1 MNNRCSSF
9 DATCASHRRYLHAA
23 GGDADACVAASCPAN
38 PIVALS
44 AGGSASC
51 LLRQDG
57 GVSCWGRNDDGQLG
71 DGTLTPRSTG
81 VRVSGLTDA
90 IALAAGE
97 RHACAV
103 RAAGSV
109 VCWGADDTGQ
119 LGDGGGVDQR
129 TPIAVPGVAGATAV
143 VAGSGF
149 SCALLADRSA
159 VCWGDDSDGE
169 IGDGAPG
176 ATPRAPTPV
185 LGLAGVRSL
194 SAHWQH
200 ACAVLVDGSVACW
213 GSNASGQ
220 LGDGTQVNRAQPVA
234 VPGLQN
240 VVAVATGLS
249 HTCAMSAGA
258 IHCWGDNSQGQLGS
272 NATGTSSST
281 TQPTLVPIVID
292 PVAIAAGAQH
302 TCAVRLNGQVL
313 CWGQNSTGQ
322 LGEGTMSS
330 VPEPFP
336 VTGLA
341 NGVKVTAGATFSCA
355 VTNDGAIFCWG
366 DDHYGQLGT
375 GHDVVRPLPTTVA
388 LSADQVSAGG
398 AHSCA
403 VGRAVGPGGTDGFVC
418 WGSDQAGQLGDN
430 GDDDRS
436 LPAPIKLPLLPGGVS
451 AGALHSCAVDKS
463 AGLWCWGRGS
473 SGQLGPGHLVDT
485 PFPIEVA
492 LPSGADQA
500 IAVASGDAHT
510 CVLVNPADGLGGEI
524 FCFGDNSY
532 GQLGDGTLTSRPT
545 PALVLA
551 RPDRRAREGGHRRRR
566 THLRDRRDRPAL
578 VLGARRQRSAG
589 RRRGAN
595 QPTPTPV
602 ALPGGATVRSL
613 SAGGAHTC
621 AVDQAGGVWCWGA
634 DDRGQLGLGA
644 SGTNVDAPAAVA
656 LPAAATGVSAGGAHS
671 CASLGDASVW
681 CWGANDS
688 GQLGDG
694 TTVDRPTPARVAG
707 ASGAVSAGS
716 LHSCASSADHAVSCW
731 GADTSGQLGD
741 GVTPHDQRPRAGADR
756 LRLSARV
763 QTAPAG
769 VSLPGMRDP
778 AEQTLTAVQ
787 SPLSPGEQKDRAVL
801 LVVGSADA
809 PALPARTRLQIAGD
823 DLFVGRRAEGV
834 PAGANVAVLDD
845 GLVSSQHAR
854 ITRGRR
860 RLRPRGSR
868 AARTAPGSTTSAV
881 EGGKCASVTARC
893 SSSATTW
900 PSSGWCRRSSSRRSR
915 PSWWRRSARWRPP
928 RRRWRWPAIGCG
940 GWRPLTASC

>member
-1 MNNRCSSF
+1 MNRATAGLSTLTALTALTTLGAFSSCSGPGDFACHADEQCGLDSFCEMNNRCSSF

-23 GGDADACVAASCPAN
+23 GDSSDACVAASCTAN

-57 GVSCWGRNDDGQLG
+57 GVTCWGRNDDGQLG
-71 DGTLTPRSTG
+71 DGTITPRSTG

-119 LGDGGGVDQR
+119 LGDGGGGDQR

-194 SAHWQH
+194 AANWQH
-200 ACAVLVDGSVACW
+200 ACAVLVDGSVVCW

-220 LGDGTQVNRAQPVA
+220 LGDGTEVNRAQPVA

-258 IHCWGDNSQGQLGS
+258 IRCWGDDSQGQLGS
-272 NATGTSSST
+272 NASGTSGST

-322 LGEGTMSS
+322 LGEGSMSS
-330 VPEPFP
+330 LAEPVP

-355 VTNDGAIFCWG
+355 VTNDGAVFCWG

-375 GHDVVRPLPTTVA
+375 GHQVVRPLPTTIAVK
-388 LSADQVSAGG
+388 ADQVTAGG

-403 VGRAVGPGGTDGFVC
+403 VGRAVLPGGTDDFVC

-430 GDDDRS
+430 GDEDRS
-436 LPAPIKLPLLPGGVS
+436 LPTAIEPPLLPGSVS
-451 AGALHSCAVDKS
+451 AGARHSCAIALGES

-485 PFPIEVA
+485 PFPTEVA
-492 LPSGADQA
+492 LPSDANQA
-500 IAVASGDAHT
+500 LAVAAGDAHT
-510 CVLVNPADGLGGEI
+510 CALVSPTDGLGGEI

-545 PALVLA
+545 PALAPLGSTGVRVTA
-551 RPDRRAREGGHRRRR
+551 VAAGGGHTCAIDVTGQPWCWGRG
-566 THLRDRRDRPAL
+566 DSGQ
-578 VLGARRQRSAG
+578 LGDGA
-589 RRRGAN
+589 GAN

-602 ALPGGATVRSL
+602 SLPGGATVRSL
-613 SAGGAHTC
+613 SAGEAHTC
-621 AVDQAGGVWCWGA
+621 AVDQVGGVWCWGA
-634 DDRGQLGLGA
+634 DDRGQLGLGD
-644 SGTNVDAPAAVA
+644 SGANVDAPAAVA
-656 LPAAATGVSAGGAHS
+656 LPASATGVSAGGAHS
-671 CASLGDASVW
+671 CASLVDASVW

-707 ASGAVSAGS
+707 ASGAVSAGA
-716 LHSCASSADHAVSCW
+716 LHTCASSADHVVRCW

-741 GVTPHDQRPRAGADR
+741 AV
-756 LRLSARV
+756 
-763 QTAPAG
+763 
-769 VSLPGMRDP
+769 
-778 AEQTLTAVQ
+778 TLTI
-787 SPLSPGEQKDRAVL
+787 
-801 LVVGSADA
+801 SA
-809 PALPARTRLQIAGD
+809 PEL
-823 DLFVGRRAEGV
+823 
-834 PAGANVAVLDD
+834 
-845 GLVSSQHAR
+845 AR
-854 ITRGRR
+854 I
-860 RLRPRGSR
+860 
-868 AARTAPGSTTSAV
+868 A
-881 EGGKCASVTARC
+881 CD
-893 SSSATTW
+893 
-900 PSSGWCRRSSSRRSR
+900 
-915 PSWWRRSARWRPP
+915 
-928 RRRWRWPAIGCG
+928 
-940 GWRPLTASC
+940 

>member
-1 MNNRCSSF
+1 LKRAGVGLCTLARLTALTALGALSSCYGPGDFVCRSDGQCGLDAFCEMNNRCSSF

-23 GGDADACVAASCPAN
+23 GDSSDACVAASCTTN

-44 AGGSASC
+44 AGDSASC
-51 LLRQDG
+51 VLRQDG
-57 GVSCWGRNDDGQLG
+57 GVTCWGRNDDGQLG
-71 DGTLTPRSTG
+71 DGTITPRSAG

-90 IALAAGE
+90 IALAAGD

-119 LGDGGGVDQR
+119 LGDGGGGDQR

-149 SCALLADRSA
+149 SCALLADRSV

-169 IGDGAPG
+169 IGDGTPG
-176 ATPRAPTPV
+176 AAPRAPTPV
-185 LGLAGVRSL
+185 LGLASVRSL
-194 SAHWQH
+194 AAQWQH
-200 ACAVLVDGSVACW
+200 ACAVLTDGSVACW

-220 LGDGTQVNRAQPVA
+220 LGDGTQVDRAQPVA

-258 IHCWGDNSQGQLGS
+258 IRCWGDNSQGQLGS
-272 NATGTSSST
+272 NATGTSGST

-292 PVAIAAGAQH
+292 PVAIATGAQH

-355 VTNDGAIFCWG
+355 LTSDGAILCWG

-375 GHDVVRPLPTTVA
+375 GHEVVRPLPATVA

-403 VGRAVGPGGTDGFVC
+403 VGRAAVSGGADGFVC
-418 WGSDQAGQLGDN
+418 WGSDRAGQLGDN

-436 LPAPIKLPLLPGGVS
+436 QPGPIKMPLLPGGVS
-451 AGALHSCAVDKS
+451 AGALHSCAVDQS
-463 AGLWCWGRGS
+463 GGLWCWGRGS

-485 PFPIEVA
+485 PFPVEVA

-500 IAVASGDAHT
+500 VAVASGDAHS

-545 PALVLA
+545 PALVPLG
-551 RPDRRAREGGHRRRR
+551 PSGVRAREVTAGGGHTCAIDVTGQPWCWGRN
-566 THLRDRRDRPAL
+566 DSGQ
-578 VLGARRQRSAG
+578 LGVG
-589 RRRGAN
+589 PGAD
-595 QPTPTPV
+595 QPTPTAVP
-602 ALPGGATVRSL
+602 LPGGATARSL

-621 AVDQAGGVWCWGA
+621 AVDQGGGLWCWGA

-644 SGTNVDAPAAVA
+644 AGANVDAPAAVA
-656 LPAAATGVSAGGAHS
+656 LPAAASAVSAGGAHS

-694 TTVDRPTPARVAG
+694 TTVDRPTPARVVG
-707 ASGAVSAGS
+707 VDGAVSAGA
-716 LHSCASSADHAVSCW
+716 LHSCASSAGHVVSCW

-741 GVTPHDQRPRAGADR
+741 GVTLTISAPE
-756 LRLSARV
+756 LARV
-763 QTAPAG
+763 AC
-769 VSLPGMRDP
+769 D
-778 AEQTLTAVQ
+778 
-787 SPLSPGEQKDRAVL
+787 
-801 LVVGSADA
+801 
-809 PALPARTRLQIAGD
+809 
-823 DLFVGRRAEGV
+823 
-834 PAGANVAVLDD
+834 
-845 GLVSSQHAR
+845 
-854 ITRGRR
+854 
-860 RLRPRGSR
+860 
-868 AARTAPGSTTSAV
+868 
-881 EGGKCASVTARC
+881 
-893 SSSATTW
+893 
-900 PSSGWCRRSSSRRSR
+900 
-915 PSWWRRSARWRPP
+915 
-928 RRRWRWPAIGCG
+928 
-940 GWRPLTASC
+940 

>member
-1 MNNRCSSF
+1 MNRAGSLAPVALVVMAAWLPACFGPGDFACHADGQCGLDGFCEMNNRCSTF
-9 DATCASHRRYLHAA
+9 DETCASHRRYLHAA
-23 GGDADACVAASCPAN
+23 GDSSDACVAASCAAN

-51 LLRQDG
+51 VLRQSG

-71 DGTLTPRSTG
+71 DGTVTPRSAS
-81 VRVSGLTDA
+81 VSVSGLTDA

-103 RAAGSV
+103 RAAGTV

-119 LGDGGGVDQR
+119 LGDGGGADQQ

-169 IGDGAPG
+169 IGDGAPST
-176 ATPRAPTPV
+176 TPRAPTPV
-185 LGLAGVRSL
+185 MGLGGARSL

-200 ACAVLVDGSVACW
+200 TCAIVSDGSVACW

-220 LGDGTQVNRAQPVA
+220 LGDGTVVNRAQPVA

-240 VVAVATGLS
+240 VVAIATGLS
-249 HTCAMSAGA
+249 HTCAMTAGA
-258 IHCWGDNSQGQLGS
+258 VHCWGDNSQGQLGS
-272 NATGTSSST
+272 NASGSSGST
-281 TQPTLVPIVID
+281 MQPMTQPTLVPIVID

-313 CWGQNSTGQ
+313 CWGQNSSGQ
-322 LGEGTMSS
+322 LGNGSMSS
-330 VPEPFP
+330 LPEPVP
-336 VTGLA
+336 VTGLT
-341 NGVKVTAGATFSCA
+341 NGVNVTAGATFSCA
-355 VTNDGAIFCWG
+355 TTNDGAIFCWG

-388 LSADQVSAGG
+388 VSADEVTAGG

-403 VGRAVGPGGTDGFVC
+403 VGRAAASGGTNGFLC

-430 GDDDRS
+430 GDEDRS
-436 LPAPIKLPLLPGGVS
+436 LPGPLGVPLVAGAIS
-451 AGALHSCAVDKS
+451 AGALHSCAVDSS
-463 AGLWCWGRGS
+463 AALWCWGRGS

-500 IAVASGDAHT
+500 TAVASGGAHS
-510 CVLVNPADGLGGEI
+510 CVLINPSDGLGGEI

-545 PALVLA
+545 PVLVPLGPGA
-551 RPDRRAREGGHRRRR
+551 VRA
-566 THLRDRRDRPAL
+566 TA
-578 VLGARRQRSAG
+578 VSAG
-589 RRRGAN
+589 ADHTCAIDVTGQPWCWGRGDSGQIGDGTGAN
-595 QPTPTPV
+595 QPTPVPV
-602 ALPGGATVRSL
+602 SLTSGATVRSL

-621 AVDQAGGVWCWGA
+621 AVDQAGGLWCWGA
-634 DDRGQLGLGA
+634 DDRGQLGLGG
-644 SGTNVDAPAAVA
+644 SGAGANVAAPAAVA

-707 ASGAVSAGS
+707 ATGAVSAGS
-716 LHSCASSADHAVSCW
+716 LHTCASSADHVVSCW

-741 GVTPHDQRPRAGADR
+741 GVTLTISAPE
-756 LRLSARV
+756 LARV
-763 QTAPAG
+763 AC
-769 VSLPGMRDP
+769 D
-778 AEQTLTAVQ
+778 
-787 SPLSPGEQKDRAVL
+787 
-801 LVVGSADA
+801 
-809 PALPARTRLQIAGD
+809 
-823 DLFVGRRAEGV
+823 
-834 PAGANVAVLDD
+834 
-845 GLVSSQHAR
+845 
-854 ITRGRR
+854 
-860 RLRPRGSR
+860 
-868 AARTAPGSTTSAV
+868 
-881 EGGKCASVTARC
+881 
-893 SSSATTW
+893 
-900 PSSGWCRRSSSRRSR
+900 
-915 PSWWRRSARWRPP
+915 
-928 RRRWRWPAIGCG
+928 
-940 GWRPLTASC
+940 

>member
-1 MNNRCSSF
+1 MNRAGFTVPVELVALAALVALVAWLPACFGPGDFVCHADGQCGVDAFCEMNNRCSLF
-9 DATCASHRRYLHAA
+9 DATCPSHRRYLHAA
-23 GGDADACVAASCPAN
+23 GDDSAACVAVSCAAN
-38 PIVALS
+38 PIVTLS

-71 DGTLTPRSTG
+71 DGTITPRSAG

-103 RAAGSV
+103 RAAGTV

-119 LGDGGGVDQR
+119 LGDGGGADQQ
-129 TPIAVPGVAGATAV
+129 TPIAVPGVTTATTV

-159 VCWGDDSDGE
+159 VCWGDDADGE

-176 ATPRAPTPV
+176 ATPRGPTPV
-185 LGLAGVRSL
+185 MGLVGARSL

-200 ACAVLVDGSVACW
+200 ACAILSDGSVACW
-213 GSNASGQ
+213 GSNSSGQ
-220 LGDGTQVNRAQPVA
+220 LGDGTEINRAQPVA

-249 HTCAMSAGA
+249 HTCAMTAGA
-258 IHCWGDNSQGQLGS
+258 VHCWGDNSQGQLGS
-272 NATGTSSST
+272 DASGTSGSMP
-281 TQPTLVPIVID
+281 QLTLVPIVID

-313 CWGQNSTGQ
+313 CWGQNSSGQ
-322 LGEGTMSS
+322 LGEGTMTSL
-330 VPEPFP
+330 PEPVP
-336 VTGLA
+336 VTGLT
-341 NGVKVTAGATFSCA
+341 NGVNVTAGATFSCA
-355 VTNDGAIFCWG
+355 TTNDGAIFCWG

-375 GHDVVRPLPTTVA
+375 GHDVVRPLPTTIAV
-388 LSADQVSAGG
+388 SADQVTAGG

-403 VGRAVGPGGTDGFVC
+403 VGRAAVPGGANDFLC

-430 GDDDRS
+430 GDEDRS
-436 LPAPIKLPLLPGGVS
+436 LPGPTEPPLVAGGIS
-451 AGALHSCAVDKS
+451 AGALHSCAVAVGES

-485 PFPIEVA
+485 PFPIEVG

-500 IAVASGDAHT
+500 TAVASGGAHS
-510 CVLVNPADGLGGEI
+510 CVLINPSDGLGGEI

-545 PALVLA
+545 PALVPLGPGA
-551 RPDRRAREGGHRRRR
+551 LRA
-566 THLRDRRDRPAL
+566 TA
-578 VLGARRQRSAG
+578 VSAG
-589 RRRGAN
+589 AGHTCAIDVNGQPWCWGRGDSGQLGNGTEVN

-602 ALPGGATVRSL
+602 SLTTGATVRAL

-634 DDRGQLGLGA
+634 DDRGQLGLGG
-644 SGTNVDAPAAVA
+644 SGAGAGANVDAPAAVT
-656 LPAAATGVSAGGAHS
+656 LPAAATGISAGGAHS
-671 CASLGDASVW
+671 CANLSDASVW

-707 ASGAVSAGS
+707 ATGTVSAGA
-716 LHSCASSADHAVSCW
+716 LHSCCASGADHVVSCW

-741 GVTPHDQRPRAGADR
+741 GVTLTISAPE
-756 LRLSARV
+756 LARV
-763 QTAPAG
+763 AC
-769 VSLPGMRDP
+769 D
-778 AEQTLTAVQ
+778 
-787 SPLSPGEQKDRAVL
+787 
-801 LVVGSADA
+801 
-809 PALPARTRLQIAGD
+809 
-823 DLFVGRRAEGV
+823 
-834 PAGANVAVLDD
+834 
-845 GLVSSQHAR
+845 
-854 ITRGRR
+854 
-860 RLRPRGSR
+860 
-868 AARTAPGSTTSAV
+868 
-881 EGGKCASVTARC
+881 
-893 SSSATTW
+893 
-900 PSSGWCRRSSSRRSR
+900 
-915 PSWWRRSARWRPP
+915 
-928 RRRWRWPAIGCG
+928 
-940 GWRPLTASC
+940 

>member
-1 MNNRCSSF
+1 MKRASAGIVTVATLGALGALSSCNGPGDFVCHADEQCGRDAFCEIDDRCSSF
-9 DATCASHRRYLHAA
+9 DATCTSRRRYLHAA
-23 GGDADACVAASCPAN
+23 GDDSDACVAASCTAN

-71 DGTLTPRSTG
+71 DGTITPRSAG

-90 IALAAGE
+90 IALATGE

-103 RAAGSV
+103 RAGGSV

-119 LGDGGGVDQR
+119 LGDGGGGDRR

-159 VCWGDDSDGE
+159 VCWGDDRDGE

-185 LGLAGVRSL
+185 MGLAGARSL

-234 VPGLQN
+234 VLGLQK

-249 HTCAMSAGA
+249 HSCAMSAGA
-258 IHCWGDNSQGQLGS
+258 IRCWGDNSQGQLGS
-272 NATGTSSST
+272 NASGNSGSMTQPM

-313 CWGQNSTGQ
+313 CWGQNSSGQ
-322 LGEGTMSS
+322 LGEGSMSS
-330 VPEPFP
+330 LAEPVPVP
-336 VTGLA
+336 GLA

-355 VTNDGAIFCWG
+355 ATNDGAIFCWG

-375 GHDVVRPLPTTVA
+375 GHDVVRSLATTIA
-388 LSADQVSAGG
+388 LSADGVTAGG

-403 VGRAVGPGGTDGFVC
+403 VSRAVAPGGADGFVC

-430 GDDDRS
+430 GDEDRS
-436 LPAPIKLPLLPGGVS
+436 LPTPIKPSQLPGGVS
-451 AGALHSCAVDKS
+451 AGALHSCAVDAS
-463 AGLWCWGRGS
+463 ARLWCWGRGS

-492 LPSGADQA
+492 LPSGANQA
-500 IAVASGDAHT
+500 TAVASGGAHS
-510 CVLVNPADGLGGEI
+510 CVLVNPTDGLGSEI

-545 PALVLA
+545 PALVSLGPTA
-551 RPDRRAREGGHRRRR
+551 VRATAVSAGGGHTCAIDLTGQPWCWGRG
-566 THLRDRRDRPAL
+566 DSGQ
-578 VLGARRQRSAG
+578 LGD
-589 RRRGAN
+589 GAEMN

-602 ALPGGATVRSL
+602 ALPNGATVRSL
-613 SAGGAHTC
+613 SAGGTHTC

-634 DDRGQLGLGA
+634 DDRGQLGLGD
-644 SGTNVDAPAAVA
+644 SGAGANVDAPTAVA
-656 LPAAATGVSAGGAHS
+656 LPAAATGISAGGAHS

-707 ASGAVSAGS
+707 ASGTVSAGA
-716 LHSCASSADHAVSCW
+716 LHSCASGADHVVRCW

-741 GVTPHDQRPRAGADR
+741 GVT
-756 LRLSARV
+756 LTLSA
-763 QTAPAG
+763 PE
-769 VSLPGMRDP
+769 L
-778 AEQTLTAVQ
+778 
-787 SPLSPGEQKDRAVL
+787 
-801 LVVGSADA
+801 
-809 PALPARTRLQIAGD
+809 
-823 DLFVGRRAEGV
+823 
-834 PAGANVAVLDD
+834 
-845 GLVSSQHAR
+845 AR
-854 ITRGRR
+854 I
-860 RLRPRGSR
+860 
-868 AARTAPGSTTSAV
+868 A
-881 EGGKCASVTARC
+881 CD
-893 SSSATTW
+893 
-900 PSSGWCRRSSSRRSR
+900 
-915 PSWWRRSARWRPP
+915 
-928 RRRWRWPAIGCG
+928 
-940 GWRPLTASC
+940 

>member
-1 MNNRCSSF
+1 MNRAAAVIPRLAMLVALTALGALSSCYGPGDFVCHADAECGLDAFCEMNNRCSNF
-9 DATCASHRRYLHAA
+9 DATCPSHRRYLHAA
-23 GGDADACVAASCPAN
+23 GDDSDACVAASCTAN

-57 GVSCWGRNDDGQLG
+57 RVSCWGRNDDGQLG
-71 DGTLTPRSTG
+71 DGTLTPRSAG

-90 IALAAGE
+90 IALATGE

-103 RAAGSV
+103 RADGSV

-119 LGDGGGVDQR
+119 LGDGGGGDQH

-149 SCALLADRSA
+149 SCALLGDRSV
-159 VCWGDDSDGE
+159 VCWGDDRDGE

-200 ACAVLVDGSVACW
+200 ACAVLTDGSVACW
-213 GSNASGQ
+213 GNNASGQ
-220 LGDGTQVNRAQPVA
+220 LGDGTAVNRAQPVA

-249 HTCAMSAGA
+249 HSCAMTAGA
-258 IHCWGDNSQGQLGS
+258 IRCWGDNSQGQLGS
-272 NATGTSSST
+272 SATGTSGST
-281 TQPTLVPIVID
+281 TQLTLVPIVID

-313 CWGQNSTGQ
+313 CWGQNSNGQ
-322 LGEGTMSS
+322 LGEGTMTSLA
-330 VPEPFP
+330 EPVP

-341 NGVKVTAGATFSCA
+341 GGVKVTAGATFSCA
-355 VTNDGAIFCWG
+355 ATNDGAVFCWG

-375 GHDVVRPLPTTVA
+375 GHDVVRPLPTTIAVE
-388 LSADQVSAGG
+388 ADQVTAGG

-403 VGRAVGPGGTDGFVC
+403 VGRAVLPGGGDDFVC

-430 GDDDRS
+430 GDEDRS
-436 LPAPIKLPLLPGGVS
+436 LPTPIKPSQLPGGVS
-451 AGALHSCAVDKS
+451 AGALHTCAVDQS
-463 AGLWCWGRGS
+463 ARLWCWGRGS
-473 SGQLGPGHLVDT
+473 SGQLGPSHLVDT
-485 PFPIEVA
+485 PFPTEVA
-492 LPSGADQA
+492 LPSGANQA
-500 IAVASGDAHT
+500 AAVASGGAHS

-545 PALVLA
+545 PALVSLGPTA
-551 RPDRRAREGGHRRRR
+551 VRATAVTAGSAHTCAIDVTGQAWCWGRGDSGQ
-566 THLRDRRDRPAL
+566 
-578 VLGARRQRSAG
+578 LGDGAG
-589 RRRGAN
+589 VN

-602 ALPGGATVRSL
+602 SLPGGPNVRSL

-634 DDRGQLGLGA
+634 NDRGQLGLGA
-644 SGTNVDAPAAVA
+644 AGAGANMDAPAAVA
-656 LPAAATGVSAGGAHS
+656 LPTSATGVSAGGAHS

-694 TTVDRPTPARVAG
+694 TTVDRPTPARIAG

-716 LHSCASSADHAVSCW
+716 LHSCASSADHVVSCW

-741 GVTPHDQRPRAGADR
+741 GVTLTISAPE
-756 LRLSARV
+756 LARV
-763 QTAPAG
+763 AC
-769 VSLPGMRDP
+769 D
-778 AEQTLTAVQ
+778 
-787 SPLSPGEQKDRAVL
+787 
-801 LVVGSADA
+801 
-809 PALPARTRLQIAGD
+809 
-823 DLFVGRRAEGV
+823 
-834 PAGANVAVLDD
+834 
-845 GLVSSQHAR
+845 
-854 ITRGRR
+854 
-860 RLRPRGSR
+860 
-868 AARTAPGSTTSAV
+868 
-881 EGGKCASVTARC
+881 
-893 SSSATTW
+893 
-900 PSSGWCRRSSSRRSR
+900 
-915 PSWWRRSARWRPP
+915 
-928 RRRWRWPAIGCG
+928 
-940 GWRPLTASC
+940 